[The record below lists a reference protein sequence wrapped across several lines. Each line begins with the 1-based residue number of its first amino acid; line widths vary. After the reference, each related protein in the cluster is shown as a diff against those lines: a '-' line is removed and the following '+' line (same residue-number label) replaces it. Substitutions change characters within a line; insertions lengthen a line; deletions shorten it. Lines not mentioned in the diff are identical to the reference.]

1 MMLPGGVG
9 VAYNFRYAM
18 KRIEC
23 LPWLCGVAGD
33 STKILQANCGW
44 CGCLGANRF
53 AVIKRE
59 IRGDINYL
67 ICTPL
72 TPSARTARATRRC

>member
-1 MMLPGGVG
+1 
-9 VAYNFRYAM
+9 
-18 KRIEC
+18 

-44 CGCLGANRF
+44 CRCLGANRF
-53 AVIKRE
+53 AVIKKE
-59 IRGDINYL
+59 IRGGGANRFAVIKKEIRGGGNYL